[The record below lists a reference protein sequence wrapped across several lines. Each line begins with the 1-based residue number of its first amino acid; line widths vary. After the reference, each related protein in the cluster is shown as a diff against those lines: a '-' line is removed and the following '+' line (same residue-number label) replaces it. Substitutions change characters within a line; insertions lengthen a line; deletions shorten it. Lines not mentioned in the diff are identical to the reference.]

1 MFVSVSQGKAPQKQ
15 GEDVEHDKGEER
27 VEGLLWCTLVIVDS

>member
-15 GEDVEHDKGEER
+15 GEDVEHDKEDR